1 VSYFAITPGKGT
13 IDNKKVVVG
22 RTADK
27 AIGSSYSS
35 IYFGDSIANPI
46 FIAQMQ
52 TCNDDTVTA
61 GLRCLTTT
69 AKFANVVK
77 QRERSTGALTTLAE
91 MVGWMV
97 ISPKSIND
105 GVDNVYASE
114 FKIYPNP
121 AKDELYVT
129 SEGYENTTVEIYN
142 MIGMLVKRQKL
153 TDALIRIDDLK
164 AGSYVITT
172 SKGTKSVFVKL

>member
-1 VSYFAITPGKGT
+1 M
-13 IDNKKVVVG
+13 
-22 RTADK
+22 
-27 AIGSSYSS
+27 IG
-35 IYFGDSIANPI
+35 
-46 FIAQMQ
+46 M
-52 TCNDDTVTA
+52 
-61 GLRCLTTT
+61 L
-69 AKFANVVK
+69 
-77 QRERSTGALTTLAE
+77 
-91 MVGWMV
+91 GWMV

-172 SKGTKSVFVKL
+172 SKGTKVCL